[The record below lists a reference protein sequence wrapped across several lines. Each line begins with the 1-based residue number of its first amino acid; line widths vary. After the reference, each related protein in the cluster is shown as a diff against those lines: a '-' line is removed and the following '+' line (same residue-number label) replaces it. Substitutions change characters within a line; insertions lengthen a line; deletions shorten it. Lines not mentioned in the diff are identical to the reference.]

1 MRWLVVPLFVVVS
14 GCIVV
19 REPRRTVPPPPPPAP
34 VAYSSTAVG
43 AVGPVHGAVPVAMVP
58 VGQWRLL
65 GERTVHHGRD
75 RDTIHV
81 GAHDGTFSALE
92 LRVERSPIQ
101 LYDMAIDFGDGT
113 RWHPAHEFVFDA
125 NTISHLIDLPGD
137 RRVIRDVH
145 FLYRDLPGGGLAR
158 VELWGR

>member
-1 MRWLVVPLFVVVS
+1 MRWLIVPLFLLIS

-43 AVGPVHGAVPVAMVP
+43 TVGPVHGAVPVAMGP
-58 VGQWRLL
+58 WRFL

-101 LYDMAIDFGDGT
+101 LYDLAIDFGDGT
-113 RWHPAHEFVFDA
+113 RWHPAHEFVFGA
-125 NTISHLIDLPGD
+125 NSWSHVIDLPGGG
-137 RRVIRDVH
+137 RVIRDVH
-145 FLYRDLPGGGLAR
+145 FLYRDLPGGGLAK